1 MSVPSIVIRPLAAS
15 DQAVWKDLWTCYL
28 VFYKSSVAEDVYE
41 TTWSRLLDPDEP
53 LHGLFAEV
61 DGKIVG
67 LVHYLFHRSTW
78 SVGNYCYLQ
87 DLFVEPDVRGKSV
100 GRHLI
105 QATREAAEAA
115 GASRVYWTTQ
125 EHNQTAR
132 VLYDKVADLTD
143 FLQYRIMLDG

>member
-1 MSVPSIVIRPLAAS
+1 MSASSIAIRPLTSS
-15 DQAVWKDLWTCYL
+15 DKAVWKDLWTSYL
-28 VFYKSSVAEDVYE
+28 LFYKSSVAQDVYE
-41 TTWSRLLDPDEP
+41 TTWSRLLDPNEP
-53 LHGLFAEV
+53 IHGMVAEV
-61 DGKIVG
+61 DDQTIG

-87 DLFVEPDVRGKSV
+87 DLFVNPDVRGKSV
-100 GRHLI
+100 GRQLI

-125 EHNQTAR
+125 EHNQAAR